1 VLRLLSETKKI
12 FEAEPSLV
20 DFNFPAGGRVTVFGD
35 VHGQFYD
42 LLNVFQLNGYP
53 SETNP
58 CVFNGDFVDRYVP
71 HLPVSPSQAADSTH
85 VHLHV
90 ALRRGSFS
98 TEVILTLLAFKYLYP
113 QHVFLNRGN
122 HEAQSMNKVRCDST

>member
-1 VLRLLSETKKI
+1 MYTVCSPLFAINRGLCSSAPRYVLRLLSETKKI
-12 FEAEPSLV
+12 FEAEATLV

-58 CVFNGDFVDRYVP
+58 CVFNGDFVDRYVGYC
-71 HLPVSPSQAADSTH
+71 S
-85 VHLHV
+85 
-90 ALRRGSFS
+90 
-98 TEVILTLLAFKYLYP
+98 
-113 QHVFLNRGN
+113 
-122 HEAQSMNKVRCDST
+122 C